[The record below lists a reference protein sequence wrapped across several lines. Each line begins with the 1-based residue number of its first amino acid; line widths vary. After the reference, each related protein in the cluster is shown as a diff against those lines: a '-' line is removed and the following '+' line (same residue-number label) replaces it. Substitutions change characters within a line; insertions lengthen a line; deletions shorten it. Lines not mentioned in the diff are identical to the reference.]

1 MIMHARNH
9 ITPDSAL
16 GGWQMKRS
24 LRWETGSYLYR
35 TGSSPTGGGKY
46 SYSSWIKRVKLGEQT
61 CLWGAGGGSQTN
73 THAEGIYITSENQ
86 IALIYRGAV
95 GGGSVGWYAYAAP
108 KLRDT
113 TSWVHVV
120 LTYDNTQSGIA
131 NKIKYY
137 FNGVEASYGGGV
149 GSPGD
154 LEFVNKSGV
163 TQYIGRMDQGSGP
176 GYARVYQAETHVADG
191 YIWSPDDFGYTDA
204 QTGQWRPKRPQD
216 ISVNYGNNG
225 FYLDYADNSSTST
238 IGIDRSG
245 NSNNWTSSG
254 FSVSAG
260 AGNDSLEDTPTNNF
274 CTLNPVIG
282 RGGNSL
288 DFTNGNLDF
297 TISPSSTYPKP
308 VSSVQIPTSGK
319 WYAEWV
325 FTTIGSAVVG
335 VGNVD
340 KAEQSGGANQL
351 NGINLLYNGDIRV
364 NDSQT
369 QGSFTSWSVNDV
381 IGVKVDRDAGTV
393 AFTLNGSAQ
402 GNPENISGMNT
413 PTDLVFWAYRNAG
426 GGTDP
431 VGSVNFGQRPFSHLP
446 TGYRA
451 LNSKNI
457 ATPVPAGVVRPQ
469 RFFETILWA
478 GNGSSQTISGLEF
491 APDLVWLKCRNSSS
505 GRSHIFTDTVRG
517 ATKSL
522 LSPETDAEDTFVQD
536 LTAFTPNGFSV
547 GSNGRVNENSKNLVG
562 WCWKAGGAAV
572 TNNDGS
578 GTSQVSAN
586 QEAGFS
592 IVTYSGNATGSA
604 TSAVWQTIGHG
615 LGKTPKWIIF
625 KARNGGESYHGW
637 ATYHH
642 LLTDANTDYLKLNT
656 NDARIQTDVNYMGS
670 TLPTS
675 SVFSLG
681 YNFTTNESGKNYVAY
696 CWTEISGFS
705 KFGKYTG
712 NGGADGAYIHVGF
725 RPAWVLFKRTDSSG
739 NWFIVDNKR
748 DPFNECTRDLY
759 PNSFG
764 AETNNPNFVDF
775 LSNGFKLRTT
785 GTAVNG
791 SGGTY
796 IYMAFA
802 ERPSG
807 TMFGLDANAR

>member
-340 KAEQSGGANQL
+340 KAEESGGANQL
-351 NGINLLYNGDIRV
+351 NGINLLYNGDIRI

-369 QGSFTSWSVNDV
+369 QGSFTSWSANDV
-381 IGVKVDRDAGTV
+381 IGVKVDRDAGTI

-402 GNPENISGMNT
+402 GNPENISSMNT

-431 VGSVNFGQRPFSHLP
+431 VGSVNFGQRPFSYLP
-446 TGYRA
+446 TGYKA
-451 LNSKNI
+451 LSSRNLPPN
-457 ATPVPAGVVRPQ
+457 VPSIIRPQ
-469 RFFETILWA
+469 KHFETLLYT
-478 GNGSSQTISGLEF
+478 GNGSTLSVTGLEF
-491 APDLVWLKCRNSSS
+491 KPDFVWIKV
-505 GRSHIFTDTVRG
+505 RSHSGDNHHLYDSVRG
-517 ATKSL
+517 AAKSIFANTDDDEQTSDTDR
-522 LSPETDAEDTFVQD
+522 LSSFTIDGFTLGNNYRVNGSGRTFV
-536 LTAFTPNGFSV
+536 A
-547 GSNGRVNENSKNLVG
+547 

-572 TNNDGS
+572 SNTE
-578 GTSQVSAN
+578 GTITGQVSAN
-586 QEAGFS
+586 TTAGFS
-592 IVTYSGNATGSA
+592 IISYTGNGTAGA
-604 TSAVWQTIGHG
+604 TIGHG
-615 LGKTPKWIIF
+615 LGAIPQVVAVKR
-625 KARNGGESYHGW
+625 RNAEEDWMVGIGPVLGSGEEGHYVKFNSSA
-637 ATYHH
+637 ATA
-642 LLTDANTDYLKLNT
+642 TGNGPFNST
-656 NDARIQTDVNYMGS
+656 N
-670 TLPTS
+670 PTS
-675 SVFSLG
+675 SLVTLG
-681 YNFTTNESGKNYVAY
+681 SDVATNNSGDTYIAY
-696 CWTEISGFS
+696 CWAEIPGYS

-712 NGGADGAYIHVGF
+712 NGNADGPFIFTGF
-725 RPAWVLFKRTDSSG
+725 RPALIIIKKSSVSG
-739 NWFIVDNKR
+739 NWTIWDNKR
-748 DPFNECTRDLY
+748 DSYNYGDRTLF
-759 PNSFG
+759 PNSNSEE
-764 AETNNPNFVDF
+764 ETGNQYERWDL
-775 LSNGFKLRTT
+775 LSNGFKLRAN
-785 GTAVNG
+785 GRNVVNG
-791 SGGTY
+791 ETY

-802 ERPSG
+802 EQPG
-807 TMFGLDANAR
+807 TTPFDTFPNAR